1 MSYYKMLQ
9 AYYKIW
15 KFIRNYCQF
24 ITKMRTFIAKYC
36 IRDRGIN
43 FEIGGGGGTVSDSI
57 LGGHNTFFR
66 TNSL

>member
-1 MSYYKMLQ
+1 MLQ

-36 IRDRGIN
+36 IRDRGIS
-43 FEIGGGGGTVSDSI
+43 FEIGGGGGGEPLVTPYW
-57 LGGHNTFFR
+57 GGGKQYIF
-66 TNSL
+66 SY